1 MLKQL
6 IINNK
11 YIDNI
16 QSNGSVII
24 VFDYFSY
31 DFTVNEVHF
40 FNFFLLDLNNF
51 TDYFLRW
58 DNLFNYFFSADFY
71 YFNIFHLD
79 YLVNNNLNLLD
90 QNSYELKELKFFFDV
105 NISNKETNAVILFN
119 LNTSIFFNKYCFF
132 FDIIYTYNNFDILK
146 FILFYSQKVISNI
159 FYNI

>member
-40 FNFFLLDLNNF
+40 FNFFILDLNNF
-51 TDYFLRW
+51 TDYFLR
-58 DNLFNYFFSADFY
+58 
-71 YFNIFHLD
+71 
-79 YLVNNNLNLLD
+79 
-90 QNSYELKELKFFFDV
+90 
-105 NISNKETNAVILFN
+105 
-119 LNTSIFFNKYCFF
+119 
-132 FDIIYTYNNFDILK
+132 
-146 FILFYSQKVISNI
+146 
-159 FYNI
+159 